1 MSVAAESTVIRRA
14 LLIDATAS
22 GAMGFLL
29 AAGAT
34 QLEPVLGLP
43 IALLRGVGVFLIP
56 FAAFL
61 VWLAPRALESR
72 GLVWTIVVGNVLWV
86 LASVLVLESRR
97 VVPTALGT
105 AFVVAQALA
114 VAAFAYLEYRAVA
127 RPRASA
133 VA

>member
-114 VAAFAYLEYRAVA
+114 VAAFAYLEYRAVV